1 MRCRR
6 SAQAADPVRR
16 ELLQVHPGRI
26 HFWHPS
32 TAAFGI
38 GSRMV
43 ICSPIAGG
51 QALGDGVHVT
61 QLDGSDGVDCFADSG
76 VQPSRQAN
84 STDAG
89 IT

>member
-1 MRCRR
+1 
-6 SAQAADPVRR
+6 
-16 ELLQVHPGRI
+16 
-26 HFWHPS
+26 
-32 TAAFGI
+32 
-38 GSRMV
+38 MV